1 MATKKKGTLTGHQDI
16 EGNDI
21 RVGDL
26 IEDIHTGKTYL
37 VNKYGN
43 LFSEKYGTRKISGM
57 NVRIVDPT
65 TEKLAETLMPAPTE
79 QEEADEV
86 EEILSTIPPYE
97 PPVEV
102 VPETE
107 QSVPETEEGVP
118 ETEES
123 VPEPE
128 EKTAAEESY
137 EIFKDCLESALE
149 KQKRLEE
156 EAREYLPSQFLA
168 DLLRE
173 RGYTV
178 TAEKE
183 VRYIKKL

>member
-21 RVGDL
+21 RVGDV
-26 IEDIHTGKTYL
+26 IEDIHTGKTYF

-97 PPVEV
+97 PPIEV
-102 VPETE
+102 VPE
-107 QSVPETEEGVP
+107 PEG
-118 ETEES
+118 S

-137 EIFKDCLESALE
+137 EIFKDCLENAIE
-149 KQKRLEE
+149 KQKQLEQ

-183 VRYIKKL
+183 VRYIEKL